1 MFVCVCNAITEAQ
14 VRESVAAGADSLE
27 ALQLETG
34 LGSCCGTCTDAASSY
49 LPGACAQASPAC
61 ASVHRAAPVH
71 HAPPIQRAATVQRAT
86 AVHTPGLAGCAPVRW
101 VSRAPHA
108 PQALAK
114 AA

>member
-14 VRESVAAGADSLE
+14 VRESVAAGADTLE

-34 LGSCCGTCTDAASSY
+34 LGSCCGTCTDVASSY
-49 LPGACAQASPAC
+49 LPGACAKASSAC
-61 ASVHRAAPVH
+61 AAAHRTVPVHRATPIHQVADVH
-71 HAPPIQRAATVQRAT
+71 A
-86 AVHTPGLAGCAPVRW
+86 PGLAGCAPVRW

>member
-14 VRESVAAGADSLE
+14 VRESVAAGADTLE

-34 LGSCCGTCTDAASSY
+34 LGSCCGTCADVASSY
-49 LPGACAQASPAC
+49 LPGAAC
-61 ASVHRAAPVH
+61 AKASADCVTMHRAAAV
-71 HAPPIQRAATVQRAT
+71 AA
-86 AVHTPGLAGCAPVRW
+86 PGLVGCAPVRW

>member
-49 LPGACAQASPAC
+49 LPGACAKASPAC
-61 ASVHRAAPVH
+61 ASVHRVPPVH
-71 HAPPIQRAATVQRAT
+71 QAPPIQRAA

>member
-14 VRESVAAGADSLE
+14 VRESVAGGAHTLE

-34 LGSCCGTCTDAASSY
+34 LGSCCGTCTDVAQSY
-49 LPGACAQASPAC
+49 LPGGCSKSSSGSCGTSGVARGSTRVHVPAHVP
-61 ASVHRAAPVH
+61 VHAPVH
-71 HAPPIQRAATVQRAT
+71 S
-86 AVHTPGLAGCAPVRW
+86 PGLAGCAPVRW

>member
-14 VRESVAAGADSLE
+14 VRESVAAGADTLE

-34 LGSCCGTCTDAASSY
+34 LGSCCGTCTEVAGSY
-49 LPGACAQASPAC
+49 LPGGACAKAS
-61 ASVHRAAPVH
+61 APC
-71 HAPPIQRAATVQRAT
+71 AATHCATPAYRTTPPARAPS
-86 AVHTPGLAGCAPVRW
+86 VHTPGLAGCAPVRW

-108 PQALAK
+108 PRALAK

>member
-14 VRESVAAGADSLE
+14 VRESVAAGADTLE

-34 LGSCCGTCTDAASSY
+34 LGSCCGTCTEVASSF
-49 LPGACAQASPAC
+49 LPGACDKASATC
-61 ASVHRAAPVH
+61 AAVHCAPSAYRTAPVPQ
-71 HAPPIQRAATVQRAT
+71 AP

-108 PQALAK
+108 PQTLAK